1 MTGLAAFTAAAAV
14 GAGSLAVADDAPAT
28 DGYRLPDDAPQPGAG
43 FRIGAVY
50 QVSDGT
56 LSYTCTDGAWSAAP
70 VPDATLRSPDGTS
83 TVRHTDGPQWT
94 SMRDGSTIVASP
106 APASRGTGP
115 GGLPWLLLNV
125 SEHRDVVAD
134 GELAAVA
141 YVSVLNTSGGA
152 VPDPP
157 CVPGFDTVRAVR
169 YSADYVFWTPTN
181 PGR

>member
-14 GAGSLAVADDAPAT
+14 GAGSFAVADDTPAT
-28 DGYRLPDDAPQPGAG
+28 EGYRLPDDAPQPGAG

-56 LSYTCTDGAWSAAP
+56 LTYTCTDGAWSASP
-70 VPDATLRSPDGTS
+70 TPDATLRSLDGTS
-83 TVRHTDGPQWT
+83 TVRHTQGPQWT
-94 SMRDGSTIVASP
+94 SERDGSTIIASP
-106 APASRGTGP
+106 APASRATGP
-115 GGLPWLLLNV
+115 AGRPWLLLNV
-125 SEHRDVVAD
+125 AEHHDVVAD

-152 VPDPP
+152 PPGTP
-157 CVPGFDTVRAVR
+157 CVSGFDTTRAVR
-169 YSADYVFWTPTN
+169 YSADYVFWTPMN